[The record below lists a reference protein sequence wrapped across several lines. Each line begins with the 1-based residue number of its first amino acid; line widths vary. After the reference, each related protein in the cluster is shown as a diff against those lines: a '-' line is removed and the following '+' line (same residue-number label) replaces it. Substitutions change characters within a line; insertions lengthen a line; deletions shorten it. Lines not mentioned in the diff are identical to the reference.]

1 MKRLLVYYRELS
13 LLARLSVWI
22 ITFFFLAALFA
33 PWLAPYPYESQDLP
47 HRLAGFSRD
56 HWMGYDELG
65 RDILSR
71 LLYGA
76 RISLLVSVTV
86 VTGSAL
92 VGTFLGAISGYYR
105 GWIDELLMRLV
116 DVLMSVPGILLAI
129 SFVAFRGPGLGN
141 LIVALLLIGWV
152 SYARLVR
159 GELLR
164 VREFDFVHAVRAAG
178 ARDGRVLWRHILPN
192 ILDPLVVQTSLGMAG
207 AVMAEAS
214 LSFLGL
220 GIMPPMPSWGSM
232 LNAAR
237 SHIFEAPHLII
248 FPGLAIMSLVMAF
261 NFVGDALRQTTT
273 KLSISGTIVWKQAT

>member
-1 MKRLLVYYRELS
+1 M
-13 LLARLSVWI
+13 LARLSVWI